1 MKRFIIVVLSLGMWM
16 GLWAPLESAAVEP
29 KKGGTLTM
37 GIRRDLEMMNPLV
50 RTRSTEQSIRDLMFE
65 PLLGLDLKG
74 NIQPNLATS
83 WEVSQGGKVYTF
95 HLRKGVKFHNGREMT
110 AKDAKYAVDYSMNP
124 KNATYGFVKLSIVER
139 IEIPDRYTLK
149 LTLKKPSISFLVS
162 LTDIQAFS
170 VIPEGSLEEGVSRP
184 TEFPPGTGPFKFV
197 EWKPRQRIIFDRFD
211 DYWGHK
217 AFVDRVI
224 LRPIRNN
231 TVRFTA
237 LRAGD
242 VDMIERSPHE
252 WVKRVTNGKLKGIGY
267 VQAPHAGYRQMVF
280 NVAAPP
286 FDSKELRQA
295 VTHAVDRMEILEAAF
310 FGFGEPTDQL
320 YPKGHAWYIDGV
332 PSLSHDLDKARA
344 LLKKSG
350 YKGETIEVMVQ
361 KGGEAE
367 PTTLQAQ
374 LKRIGVNIKL
384 RVLDA
389 GATHS
394 LHRKGEFAFYFG
406 GGNFNPDPW
415 PTYGTEFVC
424 EHDLKKRS
432 NNAAGYCDKEMDS
445 LIKKAETEP
454 DAATRRE
461 LFKRIVAKVLEDV
474 PELPLFFVPRFF
486 TFRDHVKGFTTDSDG
501 AFRWWG
507 GGLNYTWPDK

>member
-1 MKRFIIVVLSLGMWM
+1 MKRFLLVVLSLGMWM
-16 GLWAPLESAAVEP
+16 GLWAPLESAAVDP
-29 KKGGTLTM
+29 KRGGTLTM

-65 PLLGLDLKG
+65 SLVGLDLKG

-83 WEVSQGGKVYTF
+83 WEISQGGRVYTF
-95 HLRKGVKFHNGREMT
+95 HLRKGVKFHNGKEMT
-110 AKDAKYAVDYSMNP
+110 AKDAMYAVNYSMNP
-124 KNATYGFVKLSIVER
+124 KNATYGFIKLSTVER

-149 LTLKKPSISFLVS
+149 IYLKRPSLSFLSS
-162 LTDIQAFS
+162 LSNIQAFS
-170 VIPEGSLEEGVSRP
+170 VIPEGSLQEGVSRP

-242 VDMIERSPHE
+242 VDIIERTPHE
-252 WVKRVTNGKLKGIGY
+252 WVKQVTSGKLKGIGY

-280 NVAAPP
+280 NVVDPP
-286 FDSKELRQA
+286 FNSKELRQA
-295 VTHAVDRMEILEAAF
+295 VTHAIDRKEILEAAY

-320 YPKGHAWYIDGV
+320 YPKGHAWYIDGLS
-332 PSLSHDLDKARA
+332 SLSHDPNKARA
-344 LLKKSG
+344 LLKKAG
-350 YKGETIEVMVQ
+350 YKGEIIEIMVQ
-361 KGGEAE
+361 KGEEAE

-374 LKRIGVNIKL
+374 LKRVGMNINL

-389 GATHS
+389 GAVHS
-394 LHRKGEFAFYFG
+394 LHRKGEFAFFFG
-406 GGNFNPDPW
+406 GGSFKVDPW
-415 PTYGTEFVC
+415 PTYGTEFIC
-424 EHDLKKRS
+424 EPDLKKRS
-432 NNAAGYCDKEMDS
+432 NNAAGYCNKEMDV
-445 LIKKAETEP
+445 LIKKAEAER
-454 DAATRRE
+454 DLVKRRA
-461 LFKRIVAKVLEDV
+461 LFKQIVAKVLEDV

-486 TFRDHVKGFTTDSDG
+486 TFRKNVKGFTSDSRG
-501 AFRWWG
+501 SFRWWG
-507 GGLNYTWPDK
+507 GGLSHAWLDK